1 MLTDGT
7 KSLAFR
13 YLDRRDYSVREL
25 TDKLTEKGVSP
36 EEAEECCQWLCSLH
50 LLDDERYAALAVR
63 HYAAKGYG
71 VNRVRQELQRR
82 GVPRELWDAALEE
95 MPEDTDTLESLAAA
109 RLRGADDRKAVTRA
123 ANALIRRGFPPSEVW
138 DVIRR
143 LRRDADGSGAD

>member
-1 MLTDGT
+1 MNEAAKKRAL
-7 KSLAFR
+7 SL
-13 YLDRRDYSVREL
+13 LEKRDYSRKML
-25 TDKLTEKGVSP
+25 LDKLTEKGASEP
-36 EEAEECCQWLCSLH
+36 EAAEICDWLCELGVV
-50 LLDDERYAALAVR
+50 DDVRYAALAVR